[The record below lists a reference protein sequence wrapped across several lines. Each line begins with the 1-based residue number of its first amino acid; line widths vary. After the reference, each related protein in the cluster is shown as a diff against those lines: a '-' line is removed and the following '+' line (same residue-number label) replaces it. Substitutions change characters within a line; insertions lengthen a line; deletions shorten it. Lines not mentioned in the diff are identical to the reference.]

1 MNQARQLRLIE
12 PELPDRFSMVLSV
25 AIVGLAL
32 GYLYFTDHGRQ
43 ARARLEGLLV
53 RLASDLERLRE
64 TAHHVAA
71 ASLDELD
78 AMERKVAEFSR
89 LARR

>member
-1 MNQARQLRLIE
+1 MSQARQLRLIE
-12 PELPDRFSMVLSV
+12 PDIPDRLSMVLSV

-32 GYLYFTDHGRQ
+32 GYLHFTEHGRQ
-43 ARARLEGLLV
+43 ARARFEGLLDRIV
-53 RLASDLERLRE
+53 SDLERLRE
-64 TAHHVAA
+64 TAHNIAA

-78 AMERKVAEFSR
+78 AMERKIAEFSR